1 MKNILIVEDDEAIA
15 MIEKDFLEI
24 NGYEVTI
31 ALDGEVGLEYA
42 TTQSFDLIIL
52 DIMVPKVDGLTLMK
66 QLRATLTIPILFVTA
81 KTEEIDRLRGL
92 GIGADDY
99 ICKPFSPTELV
110 ARVKSNLATYER
122 IKQQFH
128 TAPVQHELVIGSIRI
143 QPQTYR
149 LWVADQ
155 EITLKRKEFELL
167 LVLMEHVDQVLSKEQ
182 LYDRI
187 WGGDAFG
194 DLRTVVVHINRLR
207 EKIEQDPSDPK
218 HIQTVWGAGYKFIP

>member
-1 MKNILIVEDDEAIA
+1 MEQILIIEDDEAIA

-24 NGYEVTI
+24 NGYQVTV
-31 ALDGEVGLEYA
+31 ALDGETGLNYA
-42 TTQSFDLIIL
+42 TKQSFDLIIL
-52 DIMVPKVDGLTLMK
+52 DIMIPKIDGLTIMKTLRSRLM
-66 QLRATLTIPILFVTA
+66 IPILFVTA
-81 KTEEIDRLRGL
+81 KTDEIDRLRGL

-110 ARVKSNLATYER
+110 ARVKSNLATYDR
-122 IKQQFH
+122 LKQQFN
-128 TAPVQHELVIGSIRI
+128 AVPIQNELVVGPIRI
-143 QPQTYR
+143 QPQAYR

-155 EITLKRKEFELL
+155 EVTLKRKEFELL
-167 LVLMEHVDQVLSKEQ
+167 LFMMEHVDQVLSKEQ

-187 WGGDAFG
+187 WGGESFG

-207 EKIEQDPSDPK
+207 EKIERDPAQPK

>member
-1 MKNILIVEDDEAIA
+1 MTKILIIEDDEAIA

-31 ALDGEVGLEYA
+31 ALDGEVGLMDA
-42 TTQSFDLIIL
+42 QSQSFDLIIL
-52 DIMVPKVDGLTLMK
+52 DIMVPKVDGLTIMK
-66 QLRATLTIPILFVTA
+66 QLRPKLTVPILFVTA
-81 KTEEIDRLRGL
+81 KTEELDRLRGL

-128 TAPVQHELVIGSIRI
+128 VAPVQNELTIGPLKI

-149 LWVADQ
+149 LWVSDQ
-155 EITLKRKEFELL
+155 EITLKHKEFELL
-167 LVLMEHVDQVLSKEQ
+167 LFLMEHVDQVLSKEQ
-182 LYDRI
+182 LYDHI
-187 WGGDAFG
+187 WGGESFG
-194 DLRTVVVHINRLR
+194 DLRTIVVHINRLR
-207 EKIEQDPSDPK
+207 EKIEQDPADPK

>member
-1 MKNILIVEDDEAIA
+1 MERILIIEDDEAIA

-31 ALDGEVGLEYA
+31 ALDGEIGLNYA
-42 TTQSFDLIIL
+42 QTKPFDLIIL
-52 DIMVPKVDGLTLMK
+52 DIMVPKLDGLTLMK
-66 QLRATLTIPILFVTA
+66 QLRPVLAIPILFVTA
-81 KTEEIDRLRGL
+81 KTEELDRLRGL

-122 IKQQFH
+122 IKQQFDH
-128 TAPVQHELVIGSIRI
+128 TPVQNELVIGPIRI

-149 LWVADQ
+149 LWVSDR
-155 EITLKRKEFELL
+155 EVTLKRKEFELL
-167 LVLMEHVDQVLSKEQ
+167 LFLMEHVDQVLSKEQ
-182 LYDRI
+182 LYDHI

-207 EKIEQDPSDPK
+207 EKIEQDPSTPK